1 MRILYIGEIVA
12 KLGRKVVKEVL
23 PSLISSDSIDL
34 VVANAENLAHGRGA
48 SKDTLEEMLEAGVN
62 YFTGGDHIFWQK
74 DFEDYANEMP
84 LVCPANYPEP
94 VLGKTF
100 GIIERDVIKQLEFK
114 VVLLNLMGRTFMNEN
129 LDSPFQKIDHMLN
142 SVLPAEGVN
151 SAKDFILVDF
161 HAEASSEKSAFAN
174 YVDGRVGAVIGSH
187 THIPTADCQIL
198 PKGTYFVSDAGM
210 TGSADSVLGVKTDI
224 IVNKY
229 LTARNQKFEWEE
241 SGRAWFRSILI
252 DTHTKMISRIDRLLS
267 L

>member
-12 KLGRKVVKEVL
+12 KLGREAVKEVL
-23 PSLISSDSIDL
+23 PTLISSDSIDL
-34 VVANAENLAHGRGA
+34 VIANAENLAHGRGA
-48 SKDTLEEMLEAGVN
+48 NKDTLGEMQSSGVN

-74 DFEDYANEMP
+74 DFEDYAHEMP
-84 LVCPANYPEP
+84 LACPANYPEP

-100 GIIERDVIKQLEFK
+100 GIIELQEFK
-114 VVLLNLMGRTFMNEN
+114 VVILNLMGRTFMNEN
-129 LDSPFQKIDHMLN
+129 FDSPFQKIDYMLN
-142 SVLPAEGVN
+142 SILPEQGVD

-174 YVDGRVGAVIGSH
+174 YVDGRVNAVIGSH

-210 TGSADSVLGVKTDI
+210 TGSADSILGVKTDI

-229 LTARNQKFEWEE
+229 ITARNQRFEWEE
-241 SGRAWFRSILI
+241 KGRAWFRSILI

>member
-12 KLGRKVVKEVL
+12 KLGRKAVKEVL
-23 PSLISSDSIDL
+23 PSLVASDSIDL
-34 VVANAENLAHGRGA
+34 VIANAENLAHGRGA
-48 SKDTLEEMLEAGVN
+48 SRDTLTEMISAGVN

-74 DFEDYANEMP
+74 DFEEYAGEMP
-84 LVCPANYPEP
+84 LACPANYPEP
-94 VLGKTF
+94 VLGRTF
-100 GIIERDVIKQLEFK
+100 GIIERQEFK
-114 VVLLNLMGRTFMNEN
+114 VVVLNLMGRTFMNEN
-129 LDSPFQKIDHMLN
+129 FDSPFQKIDHMLTA
-142 SVLPAEGVN
+142 VLPDQGVDLH
-151 SAKDFILVDF
+151 KDFVVVDF

-187 THIPTADCQIL
+187 THIPTADCQLL

-224 IVNKY
+224 IIQKY

-241 SGRAWFRSILI
+241 DGRAWFRSILI
-252 DTHTKMISRIDRLLS
+252 DTHTKLISRIDRLLS

>member
-12 KLGRKVVKEVL
+12 KLGRKAVKEVL

-34 VVANAENLAHGRGA
+34 VIANAENLAHGRGA
-48 SKDTLEEMLEAGVN
+48 TKDTLEEMQSSGVN

-74 DFEDYANEMP
+74 DFEDYVMDAP

-94 VLGKTF
+94 MLGKTF
-100 GIIERDVIKQLEFK
+100 GTIEKREFK
-114 VVLLNLMGRTFMNEN
+114 VVILNLMGRTFMNEN
-129 LDSPFQKIDHMLN
+129 LDSPFQKIDQMLN
-142 SVLPAEGVN
+142 AVLPLQGLE
-151 SAKDFILVDF
+151 SSKDFILVDF
-161 HAEASSEKSAFAN
+161 HAEASSEKLAFAN

-224 IVNKY
+224 ILQKY

-241 SGRAWFRSILI
+241 EGRVWFRSILI
-252 DTHTKMISRIDRLLS
+252 DTQAKMISRIDRLLS